1 MTRRLLNLISVSTLL
16 AATACFGAETRV
28 ASVKVPF
35 EFRAGEEV
43 MPAGEYQITKSDQ
56 SVLFLRTKGK
66 SVALLPV
73 GAGSALFNSK
83 NVLRFERV
91 SGQPVL
97 TEVSVEGGQG
107 FLFRH

>member
-16 AATACFGAETRV
+16 AATACFAAETRL

-35 EFRAGEEV
+35 EFRAGDEV

-56 SVLFLRTKGK
+56 SVLFLRTKEK
-66 SVALLPV
+66 TVALLPV
-73 GAGSALFNSK
+73 GLGSASFSRKNS
-83 NVLRFERV
+83 LRFERV
-91 SGQPVL
+91 EGQPVL

-107 FLFRH
+107 FLLRR